1 MEGGYWHILW
11 SSYKRHVR
19 GKVGWLGWEKTSQ
32 GPKNNC
38 IRGERVQRSCA
49 KRQKKRK
56 NKKRERELDTIFFGS
71 LAEKKKSGIDAAM
84 CSFSCT
90 YLFEEEL
97 AIELE
102 AFT

>member
-1 MEGGYWHILW
+1 MCNAPAPKDRKKERTKKEKGA
-11 SSYKRHVR
+11 RH
-19 GKVGWLGWEKTSQ
+19 
-32 GPKNNC
+32 N
-38 IRGERVQRSCA
+38 
-49 KRQKKRK
+49 
-56 NKKRERELDTIFFGS
+56 FFGS